1 MTGYGLTKA
10 PPLRSGSDG
19 DAIFRRYGQDLYR
32 FCLAILGN
40 REDAQDAL
48 QNTMVSALRAL
59 PGEQRKIEL
68 KPWLYRIAHNES
80 IDLIRRRRGNEA
92 LDPELI
98 AGGPDLAQEAEQR
111 ERLGRL
117 LADLETL
124 PERQRA
130 ALVLREL
137 SGLKFEQIATAI
149 GCSAAVARQT
159 VYEAR
164 LSLRQIEAGRE
175 MGCDAVTR
183 ALSDGDGRVLR
194 RRDIRAHLR
203 SCSDCQAFRAEIE
216 GRSQSLAALAPMPA
230 LAAAGVLKGALGAAA
245 GAGAGSA
252 AAGGAAGGGLVGGI
266 GGSLVLKAA
275 ATVAVVGVL
284 GIGADRAHV
293 VDLGISGAGPGAV
306 SEQGAA
312 SEGAGT
318 AEGLEAAGAARD
330 LGDAAPTE
338 EARSANGGRTGDAA
352 TAPGQPSAGPRGEK
366 GSAPSSS
373 SAHAKPS
380 PSGAAHGKGAG
391 HAYGHGGSGPGKS
404 AKGQQK
410 AAENQS
416 AAHGK
421 SAAGAHPEH
430 PAKPAKPAHPE
441 APDKAK
447 PAGEP
452 ASPPTSQAAPEPAPE
467 QAAAGSANG
476 KSAAAP
482 GQQEN

>member
-1 MTGYGLTKA
+1 MSGFGLTKA

-40 REDAQDAL
+40 RDDAQDAL

-80 IDLIRRRRGNEA
+80 IDLIRRRRGNEP
-92 LDPELI
+92 LDPELV
-98 AGGPDLAQEAEQR
+98 AGGPDLAQEAEER

-137 SGLKFEQIATAI
+137 SGLEFEQIATAI
-149 GCSAAVARQT
+149 GSSAAVARQT

-175 MGCDAVTR
+175 MGCEAVTR

-203 SCSDCQAFRAEIE
+203 NCSDCQAFQAEIE
-216 GRSQSLAALAPMPA
+216 GRSQSLAALAPLPA
-230 LAAAGVLKGALGAAA
+230 LAAAGLLKGALGGAA

-252 AAGGAAGGGLVGGI
+252 AAGGAAGGGLAGGI

-284 GIGADRAHV
+284 GIGADRAQV
-293 VDLGISGAGPGAV
+293 VDLGISGAGPGTA
-306 SEQGAA
+306 SERGPGSEGAA
-312 SEGAGT
+312 STGARG
-318 AEGLEAAGAARD
+318 AASARD
-330 LGDAAPTE
+330 LRGSEAPVNGAKPAGEGRLGVAPAT
-338 EARSANGGRTGDAA
+338 SA
-352 TAPGQPSAGPRGEK
+352 QPSAGARGDQ
-366 GSAPSSS
+366 GANTTSSP
-373 SAHAKPS
+373 AAADPS

-391 HAYGHGGSGPGKS
+391 RANGQSGSSPGKS

-430 PAKPAKPAHPE
+430 PAKPAGPAHPQS
-441 APDKAK
+441 PGKAK
-447 PAGEP
+447 TAGEP
-452 ASPPTSQAAPEPAPE
+452 ASPPASQGAAEAAPD
-467 QAAAGSANG
+467 QASAGSVNG
-476 KSAAAP
+476 KSAEAP
-482 GQQEN
+482 GHQKN